1 MDFLEDLNN
10 YHTAMENAYAF
21 VTKKITLDDIF
32 ERAEES
38 SVDEVE
44 FFLPF
49 DPIESDGRDEATLD
63 LLINHFIEI
72 EEYEKCQ
79 ELVEIKNKFLKTPK
93 D

>member
-1 MDFLEDLNN
+1 MDFLEDLDN

-32 ERAEES
+32 ERAEQAS
-38 SVDEVE
+38 TDEIQ

-79 ELVEIKNKFLKTPK
+79 ELVNIKKKFLEAPK

>member
-1 MDFLEDLNN
+1 MDFLEDLEN

-32 ERAEES
+32 ERAEQAS
-38 SVDEVE
+38 TDKIE

-79 ELVEIKNKFLKTPK
+79 ELVKIKTKFLEAPK